1 MLFMLLTAAVVK
13 LKREKTHIFLGIDD
27 AKQRQKCLDLA
38 DSVGM

>member
-1 MLFMLLTAAVVK
+1 MLLTAAEVK
-13 LKREKTHIFLGIDD
+13 LKQGKKPTYFSGIDD